1 MLSFSY
7 IHNKTFIL
15 QPQTAHENTT
25 QYTGISSVFVSPY
38 PLDSKY
44 WPQRKDS
51 YPYFIIFFIAKN
63 FLRIIILP
71 LNSFTISHTR
81 NKI

>member
-1 MLSFSY
+1 MNLIQDQPMLSFSY

-25 QYTGISSVFVSPY
+25 QYTGISSVFVSSY

-44 WPQRKDS
+44 
-51 YPYFIIFFIAKN
+51 
-63 FLRIIILP
+63 
-71 LNSFTISHTR
+71 
-81 NKI
+81 